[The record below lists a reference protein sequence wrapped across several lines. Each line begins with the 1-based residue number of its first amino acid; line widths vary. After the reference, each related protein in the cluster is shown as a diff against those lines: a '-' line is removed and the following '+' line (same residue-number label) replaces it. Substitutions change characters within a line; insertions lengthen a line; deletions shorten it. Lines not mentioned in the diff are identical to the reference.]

1 MEFTNLFY
9 TNTICYFINNK
20 IVISCI
26 MQLKLIAHLF
36 YRLATHAVRL
46 DIGHWRKDFM
56 NVSPRTHYT
65 ECTNKCT

>member
-26 MQLKLIAHLF
+26 MQLKLIAPF
-36 YRLATHAVRL
+36 IYFI
-46 DIGHWRKDFM
+46 D
-56 NVSPRTHYT
+56 
-65 ECTNKCT
+65 